1 MSKVHKIGGDAV
13 EIRLANPGRDRAAVA
28 GIVARYSRSAAAEA
42 KQLVDAAPV
51 ALGAFPQRIAER
63 LAAEL
68 QDAGASVE
76 LPGMESLDE
85 FLALLDRCRE
95 QVRRDPS
102 GYFRN
107 PHLYPLL
114 HKLYLRLCHG
124 TVPDRA

>member
-1 MSKVHKIGGDAV
+1 MSKVHRIGGNGV
-13 EIRLANPGRDRAAVA
+13 EIRMTDPGRDRSAVI
-28 GIVARYSRSAAAEA
+28 GIVQRYSRRAAAEA

-51 ALGAFPQRIAER
+51 ALGTFPQRIAER
-63 LAAEL
+63 LAMEL
-68 QDAGASVE
+68 QDAGAAVE
-76 LPGMESLDE
+76 LPGTESVEE

-95 QVRRDPS
+95 QVQRDPS

-124 TVPDRA
+124 KVPGSA